1 MCCSEG
7 GEGWVGD
14 CVVVRECNSL
24 LQMHQCSQELEELR
38 RHIEELRQD
47 KEGLEGEVCAVGG
60 LLVCVCAVGGL

>member
-1 MCCSEG
+1 M
-7 GEGWVGD
+7 GD

-60 LLVCVCAVGGL
+60 L